1 LFKKSLTVF
10 VFISEMTYKLD
21 DISLDGQTTHDV
33 SVQISTTF
41 SFKSTFKQ
49 SKNEKLTRIKNIFK
63 P

>member
-10 VFISEMTYKLD
+10 VFISKMTYKLD
-21 DISLDGQTTHDV
+21 DISLDGQTTHGV
-33 SVQISTTF
+33 SVQISATF

-49 SKNEKLTRIKNIFK
+49 SKNEKLTRIKNISK